1 MGQKPPL
8 NRFTE
13 VMTRIAIL
21 TPSITT
27 GDAVSNDVLGMY
39 DVLRKRDFDVRVF
52 AEGWALDKPRVW
64 PAPQVESF
72 LKKSKDIL
80 IYHYSRGWDPGLEL
94 LRKLN
99 CQKVIKYHNV
109 TPPDFFVEY
118 NTDYAAMCA
127 EGRRQLQ
134 PVARSGCGAYL
145 SASAY
150 NMRELLAAGAS
161 GSKSFVVP
169 PFHHIDRLDSIAPD
183 QNLLDEYD
191 DGRTNICM
199 VGRVSPNK
207 GHPALIEAFAAYHHD
222 YNPNSRLIIVGKEE
236 LRLRKY
242 SALLREMARRFKLE
256 RNVVFTGEVSDHALK
271 AFYLA
276 AHVFMITS
284 EHEGFCVP
292 LVEAM
297 AMKIPIVA
305 YSSTAIPETVGTAGL
320 VWEERNPYLLAESID
335 SIVSDKSVGRT
346 LSNLGRRRYAQHF
359 TNERIEAGF
368 LAAINGL
375 L

>member
-1 MGQKPPL
+1 
-8 NRFTE
+8 
-13 VMTRIAIL
+13 MTRIAIL

-39 DVLRKRDFDVRVF
+39 EVLKQRGYDVRVF

-72 LKKSKDIL
+72 LKKSTDVL
-80 IYHYSRGWDPGLEL
+80 IYHYSRGWDPGLDL
-94 LRKLN
+94 LRKLD

-109 TPPDFFVEY
+109 TPPDFFARY

-127 EGRRQLQ
+127 EGRKQLQ
-134 PVARSGCGAYL
+134 PVARAGCDVYL

-150 NMRELLAAGAS
+150 NMRELLAAGTVD
-161 GSKSFVVP
+161 SKSFVVP
-169 PFHHIDRLDSIAPD
+169 PFHHVDRLHSIEPD
-183 QNLLDEYD
+183 QSVLTGCS
-191 DGRTNICM
+191 DGKINVLM
-199 VGRVSPNK
+199 VGRVAPNK
-207 GHPALIEAFAAYHHD
+207 AHPSLIEAFAAYHHD
-222 YNPNSRLIIVGKEE
+222 YNPDSRLIIVGKEE
-236 LRLRKY
+236 VRLGKY
-242 SALLREMARRFKLE
+242 SALLRAMVKHLKLQE
-256 RNVVFTGEVSDHALK
+256 NVIFTGEVSDRALK
-271 AFYLA
+271 AYYDA

-305 YSSTAIPETVGTAGL
+305 YASTAIPETVGTAGL
-320 VWEERNPYLLAESID
+320 VWDERNPYLLAESIK
-335 SIVSDKSVGRT
+335 SIVGGDQPLGKA
-346 LSNLGRRRYAQHF
+346 LSTIGWRRYTQHF
-359 TNERIEAGF
+359 TNARIAAGF
-368 LAAINGL
+368 LTAINGL